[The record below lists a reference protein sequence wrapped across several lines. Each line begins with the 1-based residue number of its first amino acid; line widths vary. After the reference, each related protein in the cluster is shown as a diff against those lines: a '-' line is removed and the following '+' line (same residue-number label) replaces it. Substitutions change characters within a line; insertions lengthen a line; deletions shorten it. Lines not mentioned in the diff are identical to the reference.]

1 MDRGGERMNRASRR
15 PGLAL
20 LALTTVA
27 ACRTTP
33 AADGAATR
41 PTRAPTTTPAPVAA
55 AATTPA
61 PSPGAGRAAE
71 ADVRFMQRMIDHH
84 AQALT
89 MTALVAT
96 HSRRAE
102 LRALAERIDATQRDE
117 MTLMR
122 RWLAS
127 RGQAVPAADAHAGHA
142 AGDHAAAGH
151 AAMPG
156 MLTPDELARLEQAAG
171 PAFDRLFL
179 EGMIRHHEGA
189 LTMVQE
195 FFATPGAAQDAEIFR
210 LASDVD
216 ADQRAEIRR
225 MRALLAA
232 PTATPMATPM
242 PTPMPTAPVP

>member
-1 MDRGGERMNRASRR
+1 MNRATR
-15 PGLAL
+15 PLGLAL

-33 AADGAATR
+33 AAHGADVR
-41 PTRAPTTTPAPVAA
+41 PTSAPPTTSTPVAA
-55 AATTPA
+55 SATTPA
-61 PSPGAGRAAE
+61 PSPGAGRVAE
-71 ADVRFMQRMIDHH
+71 ADVRFVQRMIGHH

-89 MTALVAT
+89 ITALVST
-96 HSRRAE
+96 RSRRTE
-102 LRALAERIDATQRDE
+102 LRALAERIDATQREE

-122 RWLAS
+122 RWLAA
-127 RGQAVPAADAHAGHA
+127 RGQAMPATDAHEGHA
-142 AGDHAAAGH
+142 ADDHAAAGH

-156 MLTPDELARLEQAAG
+156 MLTPDELTRLEQAAG

-195 FFATPGAAQDAEIFR
+195 LFATPGAAQDTEVFR

-225 MRALLAA
+225 MRALLPTTTSTPA
-232 PTATPMATPM
+232 P
-242 PTPMPTAPVP
+242 